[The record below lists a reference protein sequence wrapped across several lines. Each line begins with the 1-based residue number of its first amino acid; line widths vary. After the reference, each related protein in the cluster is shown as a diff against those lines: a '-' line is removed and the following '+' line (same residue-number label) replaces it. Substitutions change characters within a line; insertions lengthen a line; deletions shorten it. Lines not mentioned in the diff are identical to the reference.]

1 MRKPDSIVFWL
12 DDRPP
17 WHVAFF
23 VALQQISFLG
33 VYLVISPLFAHAQH
47 LDTSIYSRLMA
58 ATLIVSGIGVMLQ
71 AAGRAG
77 VGSGYFCPLQVTSA
91 TFSVMTLA
99 SVAGGLELAF
109 GMVGVLGFAQILF
122 GELFRRAR
130 GVFSVEVAGVAV
142 TLIGFG
148 LGHVGL
154 QLAIG
159 FDTPR
164 AMAEHDGLVAA
175 VTLGTMILFNVWF
188 SRHLRMFSAFLGLL
202 VGFVVDWWLGGLTA
216 QDIAQFERA
225 ALFGRPQLPALG
237 WRFDPSLIPYFVVVG
252 LALSLHGFGALA
264 AAQRF
269 NDADWKR
276 PDVNSVCR
284 GIRAEGLVNM
294 IGAVFNALPVTS
306 SGGAVGL
313 AAATGCTSR
322 LPAYWLGGMMIVCA
336 FVPKVTAL
344 WLMIPVP
351 VIGAA
356 AIFLAAFTVLAG
368 MQMIASRMLD
378 NRKILAV
385 GLGLICGLSHGA
397 LRSFYESNLPT
408 FLQPITLSSVA
419 LGVAV
424 ATALSAV
431 FRLGVRTR
439 VREVFDAS
447 TATLEELCSV
457 LDRQGRRWGARPEV
471 VRRAEYAT
479 WQAFETLMDHQLV
492 GREEGECR
500 RIEVETAFDE
510 FTFTVVAGYHGIA
523 LPIVQHPPTAN
534 EMIENE
540 SAVLRM
546 AGFLLQRLADRVET
560 RCDGHGRAELVLTF
574 FD

>member
-1 MRKPDSIVFWL
+1 MRKPDSIVYWL

-17 WHVAFF
+17 AHVAFF

-47 LDTSIYSRLMA
+47 LDTSIYNRLMA
-58 ATLIVSGIGVMLQ
+58 ATLIVSGLGVILQ
-71 AAGRAG
+71 AFGRAG
-77 VGSGYFCPLQVTSA
+77 IGSGYFCPLQVTSA

-154 QLAIG
+154 QLAFG

-164 AMAEHDGLVAA
+164 ATAEHDGLVAA
-175 VTLGTMILFNVWF
+175 VTLGTMIFFNVWF
-188 SRHLRMFSAFLGLL
+188 SRHLRLFSAFLGLL
-202 VGFVVDWWLGGLTA
+202 VGFTVDWWLGGLTA
-216 QDIAQFERA
+216 NDIAQFEQA
-225 ALFGRPQLPALG
+225 PLFGWPHLPAVG
-237 WRFDPSLIPYFVVVG
+237 WRFDAGLIPYFVVVG

-284 GIRAEGLVNM
+284 GIRAEGLANI

-322 LPAYWLGGMMIVCA
+322 LPAYWLGGMMIVGA
-336 FVPKVTAL
+336 FIPKVTAL

-356 AIFLAAFTVLAG
+356 AIFLSAFTVLAG

-385 GLGLICGLSHGA
+385 GLGLICGLSHGT

-419 LGVAV
+419 LGVVV
-424 ATALSAV
+424 ATLLSAV
-431 FRLGVRTR
+431 FRLGARTR
-439 VREVFDAS
+439 VREVFDAT
-447 TATLEELCSV
+447 TATVEDVCLV

-479 WQAFETLMDHQLV
+479 WQAFEILIDHQLV

-500 RIEVETAFDE
+500 QIEVETAFDE
-510 FTFTVVAGYHGIA
+510 FTFTVVASYHGTA
-523 LPIVQHPPTAN
+523 LPIVQHPPTAD
-534 EMIENE
+534 ELIESD

-546 AGFLLQRLADRVET
+546 AGFLLHRLADRVET
-560 RCDGHGRAELVLTF
+560 RCDADGRAELVLTF
-574 FD
+574 LD